1 MFVPLIVAI
10 YPLRLKLLLI
20 IDLAFVSFCGSQIS
34 TYIIAMSDLGN
45 ALTIWGY
52 KARVILLNMV
62 VCKMT
67 SSIWEKK
74 IGLDELFL

>member
-1 MFVPLIVAI
+1 MFVPLTVAI
-10 YPLRLKLLLI
+10 CPLRLKLLLI
-20 IDLAFVSFCGSQIS
+20 IDLAFVSFCESQIS
-34 TYIIAMSDLGN
+34 IYIIAMSDLGD

-52 KARVILLNMV
+52 TARVMLLNMA

-67 SSIWEKK
+67 SLIWEKK